1 MTKVELQLAAGLQL
15 DQIILQ
21 DFVIVYVFAAYLAAI
36 EECRLMLEGDKMSW
50 HKVLCIAR
58 ISPSEVLKVTLERHS
73 FTLFKK
79 SSRLQFSFK
88 CMI

>member
-1 MTKVELQLAAGLQL
+1 
-15 DQIILQ
+15 
-21 DFVIVYVFAAYLAAI
+21 
-36 EECRLMLEGDKMSW
+36 MSW

-79 SSRLQFSFK
+79 SSRSQFSFK